1 MKQLRSSRSFRRSE
15 QRRRASLNGGL
26 VACLEILEKQDVTA
40 QRLPVN
46 GHIFEARNSN
56 NSILQRANSALI
68 AMKPGGSLPGNPL
81 KSLKKMKRREQTF
94 QSNLSRMTVRRL
106 VDGAFFPWRARAE
119 YYYGSAAHK
128 PPLPPVDSAL
138 VPKIKKQKVSAKRK
152 KRTVQVKVV
161 DECVRSGTLKILD
174 NVNGVYVPDK
184 FMKLPKEE
192 GQEQTQDLFKL
203 LRNMDQKALAT
214 QSYSCRDDTEG
225 ERVVAFDG
233 RETCYMSLGYTT
245 NKHGPGFKLAM
256 DNEMSKPGFIKYLCS
271 IERRCKKYLPDHV
284 LDVFQVL
291 RTYLPV
297 DLPPVILKDTSL
309 WTSWAIGM
317 NVFLNRHVDDDWT
330 WSCCG
335 VVAEDDDMESIVCYL
350 VFPRL
355 GVAVPLRNG
364 DAIVFNARV
373 EHCISSRCNPN
384 RDAYYVGFYI
394 NSGLGAKNDRKVD
407 VSEEQKN
414 RAAWMS
420 GFVREAKKG
429 IH

>member
-1 MKQLRSSRSFRRSE
+1 M
-15 QRRRASLNGGL
+15 
-26 VACLEILEKQDVTA
+26 ACLEIMEGEDVNA

-46 GHIFEARNSN
+46 GHVFEARNSN
-56 NSILQRANSALI
+56 NSVLQRASSALI

-81 KSLKKMKRREQTF
+81 KSLKKLKGREQRF

-106 VDGAFFPWRARAE
+106 VDGDFFPWRQTVE
-119 YYYGSAAHK
+119 YYYGSAAHE
-128 PPLPPVDSAL
+128 PPLPDIDGGLSQ
-138 VPKIKKQKVSAKRK
+138 KIQKNKVSSKRK

-174 NVNGVYVPDK
+174 DINGVYVPDK

-192 GQEQTQDLFKL
+192 GQEHTQDLFKL
-203 LRNMDQKALAT
+203 LRNMDQKASSS

-233 RETCYMSLGYTT
+233 RQTCYMSLGYTT
-245 NKHGPGFKLAM
+245 NKQGPGFKLAM
-256 DNEMSKPGFIKYLCS
+256 DDAMSMPGFIKYLCS
-271 IERRCKKYLPDHV
+271 MERRCKEYLPDFV
-284 LDVFQVL
+284 LDVFPVL
-291 RTYLPV
+291 RTLLPS
-297 DLPPVILKDTSL
+297 DLPPLILKVTSM

-335 VVAEDDDMESIVCYL
+335 VVAEDDDMEAIVCYL

-373 EHCISSRCNPN
+373 EHCISARCNPN

-394 NSGLGAKNDRKVD
+394 NSGMGGMNDRKVD
-407 VSEEQKN
+407 VTEEQRN
-414 RAAWMS
+414 RAAWMA
-420 GFVREAKKG
+420 GFVREAKKK
-429 IH
+429 